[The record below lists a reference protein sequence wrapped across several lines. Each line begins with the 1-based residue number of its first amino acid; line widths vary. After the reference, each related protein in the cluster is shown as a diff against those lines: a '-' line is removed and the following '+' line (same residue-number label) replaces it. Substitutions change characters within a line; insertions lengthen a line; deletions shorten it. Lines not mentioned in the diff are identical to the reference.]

1 MTDSTSQLELVSL
14 ADYHDESLRAPATQ
28 LECDQLE
35 ARINEYASISRT
47 IGTWKSIVY
56 ELDYAGHGEE
66 EYLAKRYSH
75 VMSSMCPG
83 LVNCQDWDEAKLF
96 LTLLLER
103 YAAGGSI
110 DPEVSDEI
118 AGRIHLE
125 GWRDVIS
132 LHVEDSDIEDLPIRD
147 AEVPYW
153 VVEPMLRDAQYGID
167 GDHLLYTLNES
178 NAYLPHPSENLPVV
192 EGCLLVHTCGDASE
206 VDVELGTKEF
216 GHPDD
221 SETFEGRW
229 GVPADSLEALLAL
242 QMVCHNRNLAKE
254 FPEYAYVPYAVMGGV
269 WLRPIPEAIT
279 SFLALRKARYGCF
292 SPDHNYDDRD
302 ESVDRWLE
310 KVEGAI
316 VEDTEDEIAALI
328 RKTRSAYLA

>member
-35 ARINEYASISRT
+35 ARINEYTSISRT

-66 EYLAKRYSH
+66 EYLAKRYSS
-75 VMSSMCPG
+75 VMPSMCSG
-83 LVNCQDWDEAKLF
+83 LVNCEDWDEAKLF

-103 YAAGGSI
+103 YAAGRTI
-110 DPEVSDEI
+110 DPEVPSEI
-118 AGRIHLE
+118 ADRIHRE
-125 GWRDVIS
+125 GWRDAIS
-132 LHVEDSDIEDLPIRD
+132 SHVEDSDIEDLPIRE

-153 VVEPMLRDAQYGID
+153 VVEPMLEQSQSGVD
-167 GDHLLYTLNES
+167 GDHLLYTLAES
-178 NAYLPHPSENLPVV
+178 DAYLGYPSSELPEV
-192 EGCLLVHTCGDASE
+192 EGCLLVHTVGC
-206 VDVELGTKEF
+206 
-216 GHPDD
+216 D
-221 SETFEGRW
+221 SEAEVSLGSKECKHPNEYACFEDYW
-229 GVPADSLEALLAL
+229 GVPADSLEAFLAL

-254 FPEYAYVPYAVMGGV
+254 FPEYAYVHYQLMGGV

-316 VEDTEDEIAALI
+316 DEDTEDEIAALI
-328 RKTRSAYLA
+328 RKTRIAYLA

>member
-35 ARINEYASISRT
+35 ARINEYTSISRT

-66 EYLAKRYSH
+66 EYLAKRYSSI
-75 VMSSMCPG
+75 MPSMCSG
-83 LVNCQDWDEAKLF
+83 LVNCEDWDEAKLF

-103 YAAGGSI
+103 YASGGTI

-118 AGRIHLE
+118 AGRIRLE
-125 GWRDVIS
+125 GWRDAIS

-147 AEVPYW
+147 AEIPYW
-153 VVEPMLRDAQYGID
+153 MLEALPSESKGLQL
-167 GDHLLYTLNES
+167 DHLLYTLNHS
-178 NAYLPHPSENLPVV
+178 NGYLSHPSEDLPKV
-192 EGCLLVHTCGDASE
+192 EGCLLLETDGDDSE
-206 VDVELGTKEF
+206 AHVELGTKEF

-229 GVPADSLEALLAL
+229 GVPADSLEAFLAL
-242 QMVCHNRNLAKE
+242 QLVCHNKNLSKE
-254 FPEYAYVPYAVMGGV
+254 FPEYAYVHYQLMGGV

-292 SPDHNYDDRD
+292 SPDHNYSDRD

-316 VEDTEDEIAALI
+316 DEDTEDEIAALI